1 MRKSIAII
9 GGSIAGLSAALFFA
23 SAKNEELD
31 FDITVF
37 DEGKADLKAAAIYN
51 VPFFPKGAKADEIY
65 NVPFFPKGAKADE
78 IYTHIKA
85 QIASMLEVKYIDS
98 KVVSISGEKGD
109 FTVND
114 EQGLGIKAD
123 YIIVATGANKSD
135 IKELEDFVI
144 PHELIPKPNKF
155 CFKHHGRQIIK
166 EGIYAAGLASGV
178 TTMVA
183 CAMGSANEAACAIL
197 SDIKGAVSVYHDTP
211 TTRV

>member
-1 MRKSIAII
+1 MKKSIAII

-37 DEGKADLKAAAIYN
+37 DEGKADLKAAA
-51 VPFFPKGAKADEIY
+51 IY

-144 PHELIPKPNKF
+144 PHELMPKPNKF

-183 CAMGSANEAACAIL
+183 CAIL

-211 TTRV
+211 TTRN

>member
-1 MRKSIAII
+1 MKKSIAII

-65 NVPFFPKGAKADE
+65 
-78 IYTHIKA
+78 THIKA

-98 KVVSISGEKGD
+98 KVSISGEKGD

-144 PHELIPKPNKF
+144 PHELMPKPNKF

>member
-37 DEGKADLKAAAIYN
+37 DEGKADL
-51 VPFFPKGAKADEIY
+51 
-65 NVPFFPKGAKADE
+65 KADE

-144 PHELIPKPNKF
+144 PHELMPKPNKF

>member
-65 NVPFFPKGAKADE
+65 
-78 IYTHIKA
+78 THIKA

-114 EQGLGIKAD
+114 EQGLGIAD

-144 PHELIPKPNKF
+144 PHELMPKPNKF

-211 TTRV
+211 TTRN

>member
-31 FDITVF
+31 FDIAVF
-37 DEGKADLKAAAIYN
+37 DEGKADLKAAA
-51 VPFFPKGAKADEIY
+51 IY

-98 KVVSISGEKGD
+98 KAVSISGEKGD

-114 EQGLGIKAD
+114 EQGLGID

-144 PHELIPKPNKF
+144 PHELMPKPNKF

>member
-65 NVPFFPKGAKADE
+65 
-78 IYTHIKA
+78 THIKA
-85 QIASMLEVKYIDS
+85 QIASMLEVKYI
-98 KVVSISGEKGD
+98 
-109 FTVND
+109 
-114 EQGLGIKAD
+114 
-123 YIIVATGANKSD
+123 SD

>member
-1 MRKSIAII
+1 MKKSIAII

-65 NVPFFPKGAKADE
+65 
-78 IYTHIKA
+78 THIKA

-114 EQGLGIKAD
+114 EQKAD

-144 PHELIPKPNKF
+144 PHELMPKPNKF

>member
-1 MRKSIAII
+1 MKKSIAII

-65 NVPFFPKGAKADE
+65 
-78 IYTHIKA
+78 THIKA

-123 YIIVATGANKSD
+123 YTKQILLQTSRETDYQRRNLRSRT
-135 IKELEDFVI
+135 
-144 PHELIPKPNKF
+144 
-155 CFKHHGRQIIK
+155 CFRC
-166 EGIYAAGLASGV
+166 YDY
-178 TTMVA
+178 
-183 CAMGSANEAACAIL
+183 GSLRDGKCQ
-197 SDIKGAVSVYHDTP
+197 
-211 TTRV
+211 

>member
-23 SAKNEELD
+23 SAKNKELD

-37 DEGKADLKAAAIYN
+37 DEGKADLKAAA
-51 VPFFPKGAKADEIY
+51 IY

-144 PHELIPKPNKF
+144 PHESLCQNQTNFASNITGDRLSK
-155 CFKHHGRQIIK
+155 K
-166 EGIYAAGLASGV
+166 EFTQQDLLQV
-178 TTMVA
+178 
-183 CAMGSANEAACAIL
+183 L
-197 SDIKGAVSVYHDTP
+197 
-211 TTRV
+211 RLW